1 MTLRLRR
8 YRVALLIL
16 MTYLMLASAV
26 LSQSASGPSNPD
38 RTQFGTDITVGPDE
52 QIGDVTCFGCSV
64 RVRGHVSGDVT
75 VFFGSLTVEQ
85 EGEVDG
91 DVTNFGRG
99 VRLDRSSKVEGDV
112 TVFGG
117 PVRRDSDASVG
128 GDVTN
133 FKGTPWL
140 FLVFGLPLL
149 ILAGIVLFIVW
160 LVRRLT
166 RPAVPVTA

>member
-1 MTLRLRR
+1 MKLRFRGLQS
-8 YRVALLIL
+8 ALFCLIAGLIL
-16 MTYLMLASAV
+16 APAV
-26 LSQSASGPSNPD
+26 FAQNRTSTLND
-38 RTQFGTDITVGPDE
+38 RTQFGTDITVGPEE
-52 QIGDVTCFGCSV
+52 QVGDVTCFGCSV
-64 RVRGHVSGDVT
+64 RVRGHVNGDVT
-75 VFFGSLTVEQ
+75 VFLGGITIEG
-85 EGEVDG
+85 EGEVNG
-91 DVTNFGRG
+91 DLTNFGRG
-99 VRLDRSSKVEGDV
+99 VRLDRSSKVGGDV

-117 PVRRDSDASVG
+117 LVRRDADASVG

-133 FKGTPWL
+133 FKGSPWL